1 MILTIFFLPKITTIL
16 YNTMTIRDTKFKVM
30 SSLINNG
37 QAECVC
43 QSNYLMYTSITT
55 KEKPMIVNEA

>member
-16 YNTMTIRDTKFKVM
+16 YNTRTIRDTKFKVM

-37 QAECVC
+37 QAECV
-43 QSNYLMYTSITT
+43 SIELFNVHFYHN
-55 KEKPMIVNEA
+55 KRKSMIVNET